1 MTWERFKAVEGTETV
16 VIGGEVFKIRKSLK
30 AKEVREILAKHGN
43 NAESIQMELIRKVVI
58 DPKPPENDEE
68 FKQIWDEMDASI
80 QAELIAKAMEIS
92 GLNKLFRLAMG

>member
-1 MTWERFKAVEGTETV
+1 MSWERFKAVEGTETV
-16 VIGGEVFKIRKSLK
+16 VIAGEVFKLRKSLK
-30 AKEVREILAKHGN
+30 AKEVREIIAKYGN
-43 NAESIQMELIRKVVI
+43 NAEAIQMELIRKIVI

>member
-1 MTWERFKAVEGTETV
+1 
-16 VIGGEVFKIRKSLK
+16 
-30 AKEVREILAKHGN
+30 
-43 NAESIQMELIRKVVI
+43 MELIRKVVI